1 MLLTQL
7 ILFIFGLVIL
17 LVSANLFVSSAV
29 KLAYLLKLSPLII
42 GVTVMRLGTSF
53 FLL

>member
-1 MLLTQL
+1 MFLVQL
-7 ILFIFGLVIL
+7 VFFVIGLAIL
-17 LVSANLFVSSAV
+17 LVFANLFVNAAV

-42 GVTVMRLGTSF
+42 GVTVMGLGTSF